1 MKTIE
6 FKIQG
11 MHCAACELFVENSLM
26 ADERIEKADAKLK
39 NKTVEIVLKNDEVN
53 EEKLRTDL
61 NKLIIEGGYQLVE
74 EHKNESLNLNQTI
87 TAFFLA
93 AFVFTIFIAIQKLG
107 LADTV
112 SSESEKY
119 SYAFIFSIG
128 IIASLSTC
136 MAVVGGLVLSL
147 SAKYSEGQ
155 KALPLIFFHASRVV
169 GFFLFGGIIGLIGSA
184 FVIGVNTT
192 FILNLILF
200 LVMAILGISLTG
212 IFPAID
218 KFQVRSPKILGK
230 KILALESINSK
241 ALPIFLGALTFFLPC
256 GFTQSMQVYSLTT
269 GSFVEGALT
278 MLVFALGTLPV
289 LSLISFASV
298 KLSKGL
304 QSKLFYKTAGFL
316 IVFFALINLHGALVI
331 KGIIEPLFTI

>member
-26 ADERIEKADAKLK
+26 SDARVEKADAKLK
-39 NKTVEIVLKNDEVN
+39 NKTVAITLKDENVN
-53 EEKLRTDL
+53 QEELKSDL
-61 NKLIIEGGYQLVE
+61 NKLITEGGYKLVE
-74 EHKNESLNLNQTI
+74 EESNLSLNLNETI
-87 TAFFLA
+87 F
-93 AFVFTIFIAIQKLG
+93 AFVLSAFIFAIFIAIQKLG
-107 LADTV
+107 IANTV
-112 SSESEKY
+112 SSDSENY
-119 SYAFIFSIG
+119 SFAFIFSIG
-128 IIASLSTC
+128 VIASLSTC

-155 KALPLIFFHASRVV
+155 KTLPLILFHISRVV
-169 GFFLFGGIIGLIGSA
+169 GFFLLGGVIGLIGSA

-192 FILNLILF
+192 FVLNLILF

-212 IFPAID
+212 LFPTID
-218 KFQVRSPKILGK
+218 KFQVRSPKVLGK
-230 KILALESINSK
+230 KILELESVNSK
-241 ALPIFLGALTFFLPC
+241 ALPVFLGTLTFFLPC

-269 GSFVEGALT
+269 GSFFEGAVT

-316 IVFFALINLHGALVI
+316 IIFFALINLHGALVI